1 MTPETF
7 REKLLEDGYLDVETK
22 SIAAGFFVDSHSHP
36 YDVRALVL
44 AGEATIT
51 RDGVATTYRPGDV
64 LEVARGCEHTEK
76 YGPKGYTFMVGRRH
90 PVVAA

>member
-7 REKLLEDGYLDVETK
+7 REQLLRDGYLDVETK
-22 SIAAGFFVDSHSHP
+22 SIAAGFFVDIHSHP

-51 RDGVATTYRPGDV
+51 CDSVANTYRPGDV
-64 LEVARGCEHTEK
+64 LEVERGREHSEK
-76 YGPKGYTFMVGRRH
+76 YGPLGYTFLVGRRH
-90 PVVAA
+90 PT